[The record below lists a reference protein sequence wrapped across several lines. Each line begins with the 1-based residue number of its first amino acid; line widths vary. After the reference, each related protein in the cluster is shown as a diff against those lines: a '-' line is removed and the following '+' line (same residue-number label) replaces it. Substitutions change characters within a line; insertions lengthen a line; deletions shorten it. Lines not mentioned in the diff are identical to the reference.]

1 MPNRESRRESGTA
14 RSMGW
19 RKILGAACLLAFSS
33 VWAPAVLQAQ
43 EVDDQA
49 ITKPDGP
56 TEEATCPGG
65 VCGETALDRAEEGVT
80 RGGEVTG
87 DPAADE
93 PCTGDSC
100 GELPKAGDLGG
111 ITKLCPD
118 CVEPPVFPADDGGLN
133 REGGVTEGLGGE
145 GETEKAAAAAPA
157 VVAAPCQGNNHTNN
171 NFTNNISMGGPM
183 VAMAWV
189 PTASVTVS
197 GIEVFTGEAAAPNR
211 LAIWSDDGGG
221 PAKPLAPLAWTGNFT
236 TSLTNGWQ
244 GANLTSNV
252 SVAAGVRYWVVWDPT
267 GGEQASVTNTGI
279 QQTYWGSYSGTVQG
293 GASWFGPYSHSDHRW
308 KFRMRCGSGPC
319 DGNNHANTIHLD
331 NVSMGG
337 PVVAIAWTPAVTG
350 TIRRIEMFTGESTAP
365 NQVALWS
372 NNAGLPG
379 TALSWSNPF
388 NATLGK
394 GWQGADLLTP
404 ISVTAGSLYWVVWD
418 PAGGE
423 QAAVTNTGIQQTYY
437 GSGTGNVMGGAT
449 WGGPYNFTDRR
460 WKFRVFCQ
468 EGPCDGNN
476 HQDNVHLDP
485 VLMGGPMVGIR
496 WVAGTTNTITGVE
509 VFTGEVSGPNAVGI
523 WSDSAGQPGAPLG
536 FSNSFGTA
544 LPKSWQGA
552 PLTGAVN
559 VTAGQT
565 YWVVWDPS
573 GGEQASVTNT
583 GIQQTYWGNGGGS
596 VSGGGSW
603 FGPYSFPD
611 RRWKFRL
618 LCGKQPCDGNNY
630 ANTYHLDNVS
640 VGGPM
645 IGIRWKPAA
654 TETIQRIEVY
664 TGEVAAND
672 AIGIWS
678 STGGANPQPL
688 AALSYSNP
696 FTTTVAKGWQGADL
710 ITPLTVTGGAEYWVV
725 WDPAGGGQSS
735 LTDSPGDI
743 QQTYWGSYG
752 GTVAGG
758 ASWFGPFSFPDRRYK
773 FRMFCG
779 KGFGS
784 CGPGQCIGGSYC
796 DSCLC
801 YAPTSPVSVTMC
813 QCRLLD
819 PSCGIG
825 ECVGGSYCTGPF
837 CPNGVCY
844 STTSPISLAMCGG
857 VVPRCGIVFPPKDR

>member
-1 MPNRESRRESGTA
+1 MTQRERKGEGMRQA
-14 RSMGW
+14 RHPHW
-19 RKILGAACLLAFSS
+19 RAILSAACLLAVSWGF
-33 VWAPAVLQAQ
+33 APAVSRAQ
-43 EVDDQA
+43 EVVDDHA

-56 TEEATCPGG
+56 VDEVTCPGG
-65 VCGETALDRAEEGVT
+65 ACGDRDLGGGEEGVT
-80 RGGEVTG
+80 IPGEETG

-93 PCTGDSC
+93 PCTGDRC
-100 GELPKAGDLGG
+100 EELPRAGDLGG
-111 ITKLCPD
+111 ITKLCPE
-118 CVEPPVFPADDGGLN
+118 CVEPPQAPTDDKGIN
-133 REGGVTEGLGGE
+133 KEVEGALEG
-145 GETEKAAAAAPA
+145 AAAPA
-157 VVAAPCQGNNHTNN
+157 AVVPPCQGNNHTNN
-171 NFTNNISMGGPM
+171 AYTNNISMGGPM
-183 VAMAWV
+183 VAISWI
-189 PTASVTVS
+189 PTASST
-197 GIEVFTGEAAAPNR
+197 ITAIDVFTGEVAAPNR
-211 LAIWSDDGGG
+211 LAIWSDDGGA
-221 PAKPLAPLAWTGNFT
+221 PAKPLAPLAWTGSFT

-244 GANLTSNV
+244 GANLTSTV
-252 SVAAGVRYWVVWDPT
+252 SVASGVRYWVVWDPT

-279 QQTYWGSYSGTVQG
+279 QQTYWGSSSGNVQG

-308 KFRMRCGSGPC
+308 KFRMRCGNGPC
-319 DGNNHANTIHLD
+319 DGNNHGDTIHLD

-337 PVVAIAWTPAVTG
+337 SVIAIAWIPAVTG
-350 TIRRIEMFTGESTAP
+350 TIRRIELFTGETTAP

-372 NNAGLPG
+372 NNAGTPG
-379 TALSWSNPF
+379 AALGWSNAF
-388 NATLGK
+388 NTTLGK

-404 ISVTAGSLYWVVWD
+404 VAVTAGSLYWVVWD
-418 PAGGE
+418 PAGGQ
-423 QAAVTNTGIQQTYY
+423 QAPVTNTGIQQTYY
-437 GSGTGNVMGGAT
+437 GSWTGNVTGGTT
-449 WGGPYNFTDRR
+449 WNGPYNFPDRR
-460 WKFRVFCQ
+460 WKFRVFCKD
-468 EGPCDGNN
+468 GPCDGNN
-476 HQDNVHLDP
+476 YQDNVHLDP
-485 VLMGGPMVGIR
+485 VLMGGSMVGIR
-496 WVAGTTNTITGVE
+496 WVAANTNTITGVE
-509 VFTGEVSGPNAVGI
+509 VFTGEVSGPNALGI
-523 WSDSAGQPGAPLG
+523 WTDNAGQPGAPLG

-552 PLTGAVN
+552 PLTGSVN
-559 VTAGQT
+559 VVAGQT

-583 GIQQTYWGNGGGS
+583 GIQQTYWGNGGGT

-645 IGIRWKPAA
+645 IGIRWKPLAN
-654 TETIQRIEVY
+654 ETIQRIEVY

-696 FTTTVAKGWQGADL
+696 FTTTVTKGWQGADL
-710 ITPLTVTGGAEYWVV
+710 ITPLTVTAGTEYWVV

-743 QQTYWGSYG
+743 QQTYWGSSS

-758 ASWFGPFSFPDRRYK
+758 ASWFGPFNFPDRRYK
-773 FRMFCG
+773 FRMFCN
-779 KGFGS
+779 GFGG
-784 CGPGQCIGGSYC
+784 CGPGRCIGGSFC

-801 YAPTSPVSVTMC
+801 YAPTSPVSITMC
-813 QCRLLD
+813 QCRWLD
-819 PSCGIG
+819 PRCGLG

-844 STTSPISLAMCGG
+844 APTSAISLAMCGG
-857 VVPRCGIVFPPKDR
+857 AVPHCGIEVPPKDQR